1 MSNNKNQWGT
11 GQLPFSSHPT
21 TTVFWCHSDYK
32 ENFNKNPNK
41 KQWENV
47 DISYQFNSQG
57 FRTYDLPSLVGQK
70 VDIALGCSLT
80 LGIGLPVEVIWPTL
94 IEKESKFP
102 MLNLGQGGGS
112 SDTVARILTNVC
124 SLYDI
129 QNVYILWPDASR
141 FEIYNNDFNLK
152 ADPLVFFM
160 HAQVAE
166 IEHTGH
172 MDTEMSIQRFYK
184 NQSIVHTLAKLYNFK
199 VSEHFYAIG
208 REFQKLLNIPL
219 SLYYLGLSHLE
230 HNKSRARDGQHPGPK
245 QHQLIARNFIN
256 EQ

>member
-160 HAQVAE
+160 HARVAD
-166 IEHTGH
+166 IKHMGH
-172 MDTEMSIQRFYK
+172 MGAMDTGMSIQRFYK

-208 REFQKLLNIPL
+208 QEFQKPLNMPF
-219 SLYYLGLSHLE
+219 SLYHLADGD
-230 HNKSRARDGQHPGPK
+230 RARDGIHPGLILHENLAK
-245 QHQLIARNFIN
+245 IFLNQLTDK
-256 EQ
+256 

>member
-1 MSNNKNQWGT
+1 M
-11 GQLPFSSHPT
+11 PFSSHPT
-21 TTVFWCHSDYK
+21 TTVFWYPSDDE

-41 KQWENV
+41 KQWENI

-57 FRTYDLPSLVGQK
+57 FRTYDLPSLIGQK

-129 QNVYILWPDASR
+129 QTVYILWPDASR
-141 FEIYNNDFNLK
+141 FEIYNNDSNLK
-152 ADPLVFFM
+152 ADPLVSFM
-160 HAQVAE
+160 HAQVAD
-166 IEHTGH
+166 IKHMGH
-172 MDTEMSIQRFYK
+172 MNTEMSIQRFYK

-208 REFQKLLNIPL
+208 REFQKLLNI
-219 SLYYLGLSHLE
+219 SLSHLGLYHLADE
-230 HNKSRARDGQHPGPK
+230 DRARDGIHPGPK